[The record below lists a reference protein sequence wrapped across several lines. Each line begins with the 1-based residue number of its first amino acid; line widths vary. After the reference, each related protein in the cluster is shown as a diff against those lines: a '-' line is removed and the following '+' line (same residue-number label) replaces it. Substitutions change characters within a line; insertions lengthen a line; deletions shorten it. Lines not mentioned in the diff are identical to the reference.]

1 MRRTAP
7 HPWVFA
13 VLYFPMGLMIGYPSV
28 ALGYLGS
35 RAGVPVSAT
44 AAIVGMS
51 FLAHAF
57 KFIWAPLGDYS
68 LSRRTWYLLAAS
80 VMAAVTLGITVT
92 PISDRTVPLLSVLV
106 LGANLAATFLAFA
119 TEGLMAHNTTPATRG
134 RAAGW
139 FQSGNQFGQTAGGGL
154 GLFLMKH
161 LPQPWI
167 AGAVLGAVILACA
180 ACTLLVEEPA
190 PALRGEPMGVRARDA
205 LREIGS
211 VIRSRA
217 GRIGLLLAILP
228 IGTGTAQFLFGSLG
242 PEWHA
247 SADVV
252 SFVLGA
258 GGGVAIVLG
267 CITGG
272 LLADRVE
279 KPTAYWSACALGVVA
294 VAIMPFSPRN
304 SIGYAA
310 TTLFYTFALGMCT
323 ATLTGMVLAIIGE
336 RAAATKINLFFAM
349 NTLFSLGVLRLE
361 GFVHDRWTT
370 NAMLLTEAA
379 LGVAALVL
387 FVSVSSRIPGADR
400 AH

>member
-1 MRRTAP
+1 
-7 HPWVFA
+7 
-13 VLYFPMGLMIGYPSV
+13 
-28 ALGYLGS
+28 
-35 RAGVPVSAT
+35 
-44 AAIVGMS
+44 MS

-119 TEGLMAHNTTPATRG
+119 TEGLMAHNTAPATRG

-217 GRIGLLLAILP
+217 RRIGLFLAILP

-279 KPTAYWSACALGVVA
+279 KPTAYWSACALGVIA

-310 TTLFYTFALGMCT
+310 TTLFYTFTLGMCT